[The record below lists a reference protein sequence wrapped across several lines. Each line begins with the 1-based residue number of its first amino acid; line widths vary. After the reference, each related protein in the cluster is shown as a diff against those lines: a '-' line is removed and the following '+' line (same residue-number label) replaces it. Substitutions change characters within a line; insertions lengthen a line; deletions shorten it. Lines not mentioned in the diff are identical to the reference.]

1 MAHNQ
6 VHQAAFEEAEQ
17 IAHRGEDD
25 VFHIG
30 FGHHF
35 GQRVG
40 KVFQHQDGGGAA
52 VFQLVL
58 QFARGVERVDVHH
71 DAAGLQN
78 AEYGHGVL
86 QQVGQHHGHARAFF
100 QLEHV
105 LQIGGELLGQA
116 RGLGIGLHLA
126 EVGEAGTLAVEIG
139 GFVEYFAD

>member
-1 MAHNQ
+1 M
-6 VHQAAFEEAEQ
+6 
-17 IAHRGEDD
+17 
-25 VFHIG
+25 FHIG

-40 KVFQHQDGGGAA
+40 EVFQHQDGGGAA

-58 QFARGVERVDVHH
+58 QFARGIERVYVHH

-78 AEYGHGVL
+78 AEYGHGGL

-116 RGLGIGLHLA
+116 RGLCIGLHLA
-126 EVGEAGTLAVEIG
+126 EVGEAGALAVEVG

>member
-6 VHQAAFEEAEQ
+6 VHQAAFEETEQ

-40 KVFQHQDGGGAA
+40 EVFQYQDGGGAA

-71 DAAGLQN
+71 DAASLQN

-105 LQIGGELLGQA
+105 L
-116 RGLGIGLHLA
+116 
-126 EVGEAGTLAVEIG
+126 
-139 GFVEYFAD
+139 